1 MRHNQNSHSHKKD
14 AKSSI
19 YTYVWWLAGRRVT
32 LHTLYFLRMVP
43 QWVTSTFRPDER
55 RRSNLHHYTDTTGQ
69 FTAQHKTNIGLRVF
83 STTVNIMYQ
92 SKFQNI
98 IYAKINFQTACIQK
112 NKIVTS
118 TEQLYLIPKCALK
131 YVNGNRLLIYN
142 IFTLCFC
149 SQHLFNV
156 KNSKTVIL

>member
-1 MRHNQNSHSHKKD
+1 MSHNQTSHSHKKD

-19 YTYVWWLAGRRVT
+19 YTYVWWLAGLRVT

-83 STTVNIMYQ
+83 STIVYITYQ

-98 IYAKINFQTACIQK
+98 IYVKIRGNFQTACIQK
-112 NKIVTS
+112 NIIVTYTS
-118 TEQLYLIPKCALK
+118 
-131 YVNGNRLLIYN
+131 
-142 IFTLCFC
+142 LCFYPAFVC
-149 SQHLFNV
+149 YPKMCIKICEWKLTTDISHYFMFLQSAF
-156 KNSKTVIL
+156 I